1 LFIENNYR
9 EDADLGNDYR
19 SSEMDATNFSRGLAF
34 SLNSKA
40 AIK

>member
-1 LFIENNYR
+1 LLNKNYR
-9 EDADLGNDYR
+9 ADADLANDYR

>member
-1 LFIENNYR
+1 
-9 EDADLGNDYR
+9 
-19 SSEMDATNFSRGLAF
+19 MDATNFSRGLAF